1 MAGAPRRKDNGVVN
15 TTTKIGLGI
24 GSLLVVAVIVA
35 LALGQGGLRTYPAD
49 SPEATMQGFLQHL
62 FADEIREAREDL
74 APAAAARCDV
84 GALRYTPASYHDAA
98 RIDDVE
104 LDGTTALVTVVFVD
118 DSGLFDEP
126 YESTYEFG
134 MEQIDGVWR
143 IADLDER
150 FGCR

>member
-1 MAGAPRRKDNGVVN
+1 MAAACRWEDNGVVN

-24 GSLLVVAVIVA
+24 GLLLVGAIVVA

-49 SPEATMQGFLQHL
+49 SPEAAMQDFLQHL

-74 APAAAARCDV
+74 APGVEARCDV
-84 GALRYTPASYHDAA
+84 EALRYSPASYHDVA

-104 LDGTTALVTVVFVD
+104 IDGMTAMVTVAFTD
-118 DSGLFDEP
+118 ESGLFDEP
-126 YESTYEFG
+126 YESIYEFG
-134 MEQIDGVWR
+134 MEQIDGAWR